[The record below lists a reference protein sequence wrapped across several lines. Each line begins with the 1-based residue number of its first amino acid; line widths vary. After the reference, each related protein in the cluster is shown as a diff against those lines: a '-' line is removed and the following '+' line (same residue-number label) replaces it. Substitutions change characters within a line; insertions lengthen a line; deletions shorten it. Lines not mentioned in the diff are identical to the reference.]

1 MARSDAAKKKQRALL
16 PKRHHCKED
25 KQGRNLNHM
34 PTITRDLGKKRGEKG
49 DFPTIPPPKI
59 FSPKNLR
66 LQAR

>member
-16 PKRHHCKED
+16 PKRHHCKEE
-25 KQGRNLNHM
+25 QGRNLNHT